1 MHFLNELYNQFSA
14 IDYNAQHN
22 STWFE
27 FSKTIRNNILV
38 ELNINALSEVY
49 ELNTSMFKEVIG
61 SLNWKKFAERIKIQ
75 LKENQNLTQNQRNS
89 MQINAII
96 SLIKSNT
103 FDEAKNLLE
112 KTRKQPH
119 FANSEKFQSIFRGL
133 QVFFLIKDKKIDESL
148 SLITSDDVYSVLLRA

>member
-1 MHFLNELYNQFSA
+1 
-14 IDYNAQHN
+14 
-22 STWFE
+22 
-27 FSKTIRNNILV
+27 
-38 ELNINALSEVY
+38 
-49 ELNTSMFKEVIG
+49 
-61 SLNWKKFAERIKIQ
+61 
-75 LKENQNLTQNQRNS
+75 